1 MATIRVKRGTTK
13 PTTANLTVVGE
24 LAFDYTNNVLYA
36 RNSTAVVKI
45 GGEMELVYSYEGA
58 AYLLSVMYGF
68 SSDYIYKVHIISTT
82 QGTTVDSSTTILN
95 YRTSSYVAL
104 YGSNSSIASN
114 DAGTTIT
121 KATTRNTATFTIPD
135 AHSSGTTL
143 TSGIAKVIDFEL
155 SPTFATALTDT
166 QQWVASGKAVTTVT
180 GQGDATITVVDFVHS
195 FYGAFG
201 NIYINTGLNL
211 GSPDLLS
218 VSVYRIKRK

>member
-1 MATIRVKRGTTK
+1 MAVIRVKRGATK
-13 PTTANLTVVGE
+13 PTTANLTVLGE

-82 QGTTVDSSTTILN
+82 QGTTVDSSATILN
-95 YRTSSYVAL
+95 YRTSSFVAL

-155 SPTFATALTDT
+155 SPTFASSLSDT
-166 QQWVASGKAVTTVT
+166 QQWVAYGKAVTTVT
-180 GQGDATITVVDFVHS
+180 GQADATITMVDFVHS
-195 FYGAFG
+195 VYGTIG
-201 NIYINTGLNL
+201 NLYINTGLNL
-211 GSPDLLS
+211 GTPDTIS
-218 VSVYRIKRK
+218 VTIYRSLRK